1 MPSITE
7 TRNSPNHFNGR
18 AGWKVDMI
26 GNHICEGTYA
36 GSISWLCN
44 TASGASSHFVVAKD
58 GRICQLVSLTDG
70 SWCNGTSTS
79 GSNVDYRKSSL
90 SIVKGR
96 ATNANYYTFSIE
108 HEGYSGQAMPEAQYQ
123 ATLWLHR
130 YLISEAKRLYGV
142 TIPIDREHIVGHYQ
156 INPITKPNCPGTG
169 FPFDRLINDL
179 RGADTE
185 KANSFVGKHL
195 KCLQNTT
202 MCSNAGYDNPTTGTL
217 NAGSVVYC
225 EKLHNVRGLY
235 MALKD
240 ADKRDFLPQAWTN
253 SFNNFEITTYNPTIE
268 VTDVSITN
276 VSNELEVGE
285 EMDLSV
291 IVNPS
296 NATNKTITFSSNDT
310 NIAEVT
316 NTGKITA
323 KGIGTTTIKATANN
337 GKVGLLE
344 IKVYKEE
351 EPTPVDPE
359 PTEPE
364 TPVEPGPVIPDP
376 VIPEEPGTPEKE
388 KSIIYKIVSA
398 IVNFIA
404 NTLKEVFKK
413 K

>member
-1 MPSITE
+1 MPSINE
-7 TRNSPNHFNGR
+7 RRNSPNHFNGR

-26 GNHICEGTYA
+26 CNHICEGTYS

-58 GRICQLVSLTDG
+58 GRICQLVDLTDG
-70 SWCNGTSTS
+70 SWCNGTSTN
-79 GSNVDYRKSSL
+79 GSNLDYRKSTL
-90 SIVKGR
+90 GIVKSR

-130 YLISEAKRLYGV
+130 YLIAEAKRLYGV

-179 RGADTE
+179 KGADTE

-195 KCLQNTT
+195 KCLTNTT
-202 MCSNAGYDNPTTGTL
+202 LYSTAGYSGATTSTLSAGT
-217 NAGSVVYC
+217 VVYC
-225 EKLHNVRGLY
+225 EKLHTTNGTY
-235 MALKD
+235 MALKN
-240 ADKRDFLPQAWTN
+240 ADKTAFLEPAAWTN

-291 IVNPS
+291 LINPS
-296 NATNKTITFSSNDT
+296 NATNKNVTFSSSDT
-310 NIAEVT
+310 SVAEVT
-316 NTGKITA
+316 SAGKVTA
-323 KGIGTTTIKATANN
+323 KGVGNAIITATANN
-337 GKVGLLE
+337 GKAGSLL

-351 EPTPVDPE
+351 EPPVVDPE
-359 PTEPE
+359 PSEPE
-364 TPVEPGPVIPDP
+364 IPVEPGPVIPEEP
-376 VIPEEPGTPEKE
+376 TPEEPEKE
-388 KSIIYKIVSA
+388 KSIIYRIVST
-398 IVNFIA
+398 IVNFVVDTI
-404 NTLKEVFKK
+404 KGIFKK